1 MLVIA
6 FPTEFEAHDLLK
18 LVEKKEKRVID
29 GVTCF
34 AGYVEERAVMIP
46 IIGIGPTAAS
56 YCTEALLKNLQIKVF
71 ILAGFAGAITPE
83 LERGQILVIK
93 DYSAQSL
100 INYLKLVPGFD
111 IGQVHPV
118 MEVVSSAE
126 EKKRLG
132 EETGCQ
138 MVDMETAYVA
148 HMVASAGIEFLGVR
162 AISDLVDEDI
172 PNDALAAGY
181 DHEKSKTTPFKM
193 FGFLARHPKQIK
205 PLKEFVSPLPEV
217 RKKLTDFVV
226 TLIKEF

>member
-6 FPTEFEAHDLLK
+6 FPTEFEAQDLLK

-34 AGYVEERAVMIP
+34 AGYVEDRPVMIP

-56 YCTEALLKNLQIKVF
+56 YCTEALLKNLEIKVF
-71 ILAGFAGAITPE
+71 ILAGFAGGINPD
-83 LERGQILVIK
+83 LERGQILIVK

-111 IGQVHPV
+111 IGRVHPV

-162 AISDLVDEDI
+162 AISDLMDEDV

-181 DHEKSKTTPFKM
+181 DQAESKTTPFKM

-205 PLKEFVSPLPEV
+205 PLKDFVEPLPEV

>member
-6 FPTEFEAHDLLK
+6 FPTEFEAQNLLK
-18 LVEKKEKRVID
+18 LLEKKERPVID

-34 AGYVEERAVMIP
+34 AGYVEDRAVMVP

-56 YCTEALLKNLQIKVF
+56 YCTEALLKNLEIKVF

-83 LERGQILVIK
+83 LKRSQILVVK
-93 DYSAQSL
+93 DYSSESL

-111 IGQVHPV
+111 IGRVHPV
-118 MEVVSSAE
+118 MEVVATAE

-148 HMVASAGIEFLGVR
+148 NMVASAGIEFLGVR
-162 AISDLVDEDI
+162 AISDLVDEDV
-172 PNDALAAGY
+172 PNDALSAGY
-181 DHEKSKTTPFKM
+181 DQDRSKTTPLKM
-193 FGFLARHPKQIK
+193 FGFLARNPKRIK